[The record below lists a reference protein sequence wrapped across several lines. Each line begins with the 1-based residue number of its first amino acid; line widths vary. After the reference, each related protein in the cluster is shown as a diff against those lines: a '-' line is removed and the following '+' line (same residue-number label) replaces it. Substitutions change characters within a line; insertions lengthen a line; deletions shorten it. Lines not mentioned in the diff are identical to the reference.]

1 MSNTVPIDESILD
14 FFSLSDNDKVIV
26 VRIGLQC
33 INKSKECSS
42 EEWKIKMD
50 EIENSYISKLNN
62 SEQELKNQI
71 EMFKQYKEN
80 ILFKMDYN
88 YMNDLDDYLNYYMD
102 CIFYNTKIIK
112 NIPNFVR
119 TIEYKDTIKILK
131 TFKTKK
137 HFVFLYNKSY
147 KKQKD

>member
-1 MSNTVPIDESILD
+1 
-14 FFSLSDNDKVIV
+14 
-26 VRIGLQC
+26 
-33 INKSKECSS
+33 
-42 EEWKIKMD
+42 
-50 EIENSYISKLNN
+50 
-62 SEQELKNQI
+62 
-71 EMFKQYKEN
+71 
-80 ILFKMDYN
+80 MDYN